1 MKAIIEEGL
10 QEEIANIK
18 KRVTFYKPEF
28 KCDRR
33 EVRHFI
39 TAIPVKKPLHCV
51 IIATLVDFTK
61 ILTLYTVDIIKC

>member
-18 KRVTFYKPEF
+18 KRVIFYKPKFE
-28 KCDRR
+28 CDRR
-33 EVRHFI
+33 VVRHFI
-39 TAIPVKKPLHCV
+39 TAIRVKKPLNCV
-51 IIATLVDFTK
+51 IITTLVDFTK